1 MFRKYK
7 FLTKSIIEEELKKY
21 IKDYHCLSSKIDQMY
36 PISQIRFFLHLQGK
50 YTWVV
55 IETDSII
62 TQGGAF
68 QIICKKPE

>member
-7 FLTKSIIEEELKKY
+7 FLTKSINEEERKKY
-21 IKDYHCLSSKIDQMY
+21 IKEIM
-36 PISQIRFFLHLQGK
+36 FFLYLQGK
-50 YTWVV
+50 YTWIV

-62 TQGGAF
+62 TQRGAF